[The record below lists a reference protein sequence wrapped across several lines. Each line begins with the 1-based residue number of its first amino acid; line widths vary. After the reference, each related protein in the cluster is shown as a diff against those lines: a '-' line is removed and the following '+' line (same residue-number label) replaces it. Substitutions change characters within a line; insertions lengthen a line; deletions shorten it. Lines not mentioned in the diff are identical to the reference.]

1 MLPSQRIKHGVLNF
15 YIYIEIQNSLP
26 AFAVAAGLVRHLNG
40 LAEGR
45 RQAPELAF

>member
-15 YIYIEIQNSLP
+15 IVYIEIQNSLP
-26 AFAVAAGLVRHLNG
+26 VLAVAGGLVRPLNG